1 MVEDEEEHTIKNPEQ
16 SDNKDDTGI
25 IKTKKNN
32 STFDNEEL
40 TSSSNN
46 LRLSHIGS
54 VWQGTSSHGGL
65 RATDSLSLPA
75 VEPPRGS

>member
-1 MVEDEEEHTIKNPEQ
+1 MVDDKEEHTIKNPEQ

-40 TSSSNN
+40 TSS
-46 LRLSHIGS
+46 
-54 VWQGTSSHGGL
+54 
-65 RATDSLSLPA
+65 
-75 VEPPRGS
+75 